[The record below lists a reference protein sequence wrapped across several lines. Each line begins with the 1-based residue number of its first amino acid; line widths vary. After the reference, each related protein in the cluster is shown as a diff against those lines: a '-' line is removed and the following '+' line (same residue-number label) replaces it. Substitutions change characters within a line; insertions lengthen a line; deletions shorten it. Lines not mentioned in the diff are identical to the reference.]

1 MNEQQRQGAGPQPS
15 GPAEE
20 FDVPDGEYPPPPD
33 ELREDDAVTSASSRV
48 GDDIDHVDI
57 RVSDVERSRTFYAA
71 ALAPLGWRTHAPEKD
86 PAGGDEIGF
95 GRDDGIRFAI
105 HSPTADP
112 GQDTVT
118 TGAHI
123 AFRAAG
129 PEAVQEFHA
138 AALANGGRDIGQ
150 PGPRTEYSAGYYGA
164 FVLDPDGNNIE
175 AVWHDAQG

>member
-1 MNEQQRQGAGPQPS
+1 MSEQQRQGAGPQPT

-20 FDVPDGEYPPPPD
+20 FDVPEGEYPPPPD
-33 ELREDDAVTSASSRV
+33 ELREDDAANSATSPV

-71 ALAPLGWRTHAPEKD
+71 ALAPLGWRARSPEQD
-86 PAGGDEIGF
+86 PAGGDEVGF
-95 GRDDGIRFAI
+95 GRGDGTRFAI

-118 TGAHI
+118 TGAHV
-123 AFRAAG
+123 AFRADG
-129 PEAVQEFHA
+129 PAAVQEFHA

-175 AVWHDAQG
+175 AVWHDAQS

>member
-1 MNEQQRQGAGPQPS
+1 MSEQHGQGA
-15 GPAEE
+15 AEE
-20 FDVPDGEYPPPPD
+20 FEVPEGEYPPPPD
-33 ELREDDAVTSASSRV
+33 ELREDDATTSASSRV

-57 RVSDVERSRTFYAA
+57 RVSDVARSRTFYAA
-71 ALAPLGWRTHAPEKD
+71 ALAPLGWRAHPPEKD
-86 PAGGDEIGF
+86 PAGGDEVGF
-95 GRDDGIRFAI
+95 GRGDGTRFAI
-105 HSPTADP
+105 HSPTAGP

-123 AFRAAG
+123 AFRADG
-129 PEAVQEFHA
+129 PAAVQEFHA

-175 AVWHDAQG
+175 AVWHDARS